1 MISTYIPVWKFS
13 ILKISCRFEEMFI
26 LFLCELFSFHWIHI
40 NSIKKYFLKVFKP
53 LFILVNVCV
62 STFKK
67 RLSER
72 ERERGGGGWLAPII
86 KPIIFFFSVDFL
98 FFGYL
103 FRSQNIL
110 SMHQLLFRYK
120 KKHIN
125 TICLINYSFI
135 SLHKCIAICFRKHE
149 SFRALDWT
157 S

>member
-1 MISTYIPVWKFS
+1 
-13 ILKISCRFEEMFI
+13 MFI

-67 RLSER
+67 GCL
-72 ERERGGGGWLAPII
+72 RERGGVDDLPHLLNRLIFSFQLL
-86 KPIIFFFSVDFL
+86 FFFSDIFL
-98 FFGYL
+98 GVEIF
-103 FRSQNIL
+103 SQCINYCSDI
-110 SMHQLLFRYK
+110 K